1 MARSSARTKQHSDQ
15 QEPESAPTHKSAP
28 SVQPVEP
35 PTEPHHGQAANDPH
49 RSRHL
54 VLRLNTEG
62 HQGEQHPET
71 PAGQHAT
78 GSFTTDPGER
88 RKSK

>member
-1 MARSSARTKQHSDQ
+1 MAHPSAKTEKQEH
-15 QEPESAPTHKSAP
+15 EPESAASEKSTP
-28 SVQPVEP
+28 SVQPLEP
-35 PTEPHHGQAANDPH
+35 ATEPHHGQAASDAH

-54 VLRLNTEG
+54 VLRLNTDG

-78 GSFTTDPGER
+78 GSFPGNPGER
-88 RKSK
+88 RKSD